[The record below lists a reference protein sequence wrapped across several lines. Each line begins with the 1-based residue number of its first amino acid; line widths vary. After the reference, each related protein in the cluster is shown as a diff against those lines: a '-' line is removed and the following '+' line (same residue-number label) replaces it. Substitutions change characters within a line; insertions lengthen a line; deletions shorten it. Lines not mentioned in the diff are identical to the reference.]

1 MRRFLLLDDEVKV
14 LNALRRSLRVHLQIE
29 DLLIEAFEHPREA
42 LQRICECDFDLVI
55 SDYRM
60 PQMDGVTF
68 LQALKEVAPHTVRI
82 MLSASTEFQTA
93 MSAINEAQVFRF
105 IPKPWS
111 VNDLG
116 HCVREALLLRDK
128 LLADAGLANHAGQAL
143 GAQELEAQRLEEEEP
158 GILKVNW
165 GPDGSIIL

>member
-29 DLLIEAFEHPREA
+29 GLLIETFEQPRAA
-42 LQRICECDFDLVI
+42 LQRICECDFDLAI

-116 HCVREALLLRDK
+116 HCVHDALALRDR
-128 LLADAGLANHAGQAL
+128 LLADAGLANHASQVL